1 MITNGFIS
9 WTRALPSRR
18 TWEASTVPAESVP
31 GTGAAV
37 AGAVASVATSVRR
50 AGLARDRATLLVHGG
65 VHRDERET
73 NRCRENTIA
82 CRWANLSHQ
91 LENTRKGLFG

>member
-1 MITNGFIS
+1 MATHNRDNNIEHNSSMITNGFIS

-37 AGAVASVATSVRR
+37 AGAVASVASVRR
-50 AGLARDRATLLVHGG
+50 AGLARDRTTLLVHGG
-65 VHRDERET
+65 VHRDE
-73 NRCRENTIA
+73 
-82 CRWANLSHQ
+82 Q
-91 LENTRKGLFG
+91 M